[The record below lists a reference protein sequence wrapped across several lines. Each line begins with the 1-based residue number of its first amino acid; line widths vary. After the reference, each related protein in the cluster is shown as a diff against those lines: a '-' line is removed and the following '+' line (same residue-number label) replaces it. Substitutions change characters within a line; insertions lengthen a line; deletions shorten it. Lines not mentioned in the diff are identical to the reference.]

1 MALIT
6 LATDDMQVIIYKILA
21 YLYSCMKNGIKPD
34 RDRYSH
40 VAFGIPESYWNSIML
55 ELHEHGYVRGL
66 VIANDFGGD
75 LRVAG
80 CDPTIT
86 FEGIQ
91 YLQEN
96 SLMQKTKRFLQDTKS
111 IIPGI

>member
-1 MALIT
+1 M
-6 LATDDMQVIIYKILA
+6 ATDDMQVIIYKILS
-21 YLYSCMKNGIKPD
+21 YLYDCMKSGIKPNNNMFS
-34 RDRYSH
+34 Y

-66 VIANDFGGD
+66 VITNDFGGD
-75 LRVAG
+75 LIVAG